1 MLIRAEY
8 ISPDE
13 VLYAGQEE
21 GEDVEVEVLHSK
33 LEENLTNRMQKA
45 SQIFYDIMLND
56 NNELLSPQHKMLY
69 EATK

>member
-45 SQIFYDIMLND
+45 S
-56 NNELLSPQHKMLY
+56 
-69 EATK
+69 